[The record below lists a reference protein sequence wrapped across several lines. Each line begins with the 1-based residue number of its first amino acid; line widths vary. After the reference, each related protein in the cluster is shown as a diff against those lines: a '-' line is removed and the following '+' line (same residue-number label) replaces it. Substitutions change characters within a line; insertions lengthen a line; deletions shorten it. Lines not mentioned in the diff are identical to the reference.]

1 MPKIRICAGV
11 FVAGLLALSQPSA
24 AHHSFAM
31 FDQTQTSE
39 LKGVTVTQFQWVNP
53 HVYVVIKDDESSYT
67 LECGSPSNM
76 LKTGWKFNSL
86 KPGDKINVL
95 FFPLRNGKTGGALK
109 IATLPDGKKLDA
121 W

>member
-1 MPKIRICAGV
+1 MPKIRVCAGV
-11 FVAGLLALSQPSA
+11 FGASLLALTQPST

-31 FDQTQTSE
+31 FDQARTYE

-53 HVYVVIKDDESSYT
+53 HVYVVIKGDETSYT

-76 LKTGWKFNSL
+76 SKSGWKFNSL
-86 KPGDKINVL
+86 KPGDKINVV
-95 FFPLRNGKTGGALK
+95 FYPLRNGKAGGALK
-109 IATLPDGKKLDA
+109 IATLPDGKKLGA